1 MPIPKKWIAKPAP
14 GIEVSI
20 TNSGNG
26 FDLDAKINSSQM
38 AKLCS
43 KGEIPPQNYHQLAEE
58 IRFLL
63 SLNARSIVRSG
74 PGPGQ
79 FSKTRKKLRAELVRV
94 RRALAVGEKCAL
106 PDWLLTELEDIEGW
120 RLAWTRLG
128 IEFPYVGSS
137 PSIQRQIVLLLRD
150 AQRRAEASVR
160 DPTALK
166 DLIEDAID
174 MLKFLRPRRA
184 ELSASRGAAKPMVV
198 DISDWVMRYWTKN
211 LGRPAVITAT
221 MVGFAEAVLL
231 IHGVK
236 VKGLAIKEPVI
247 RKQLEQARK
256 RAQFRH

>member
-20 TNSGNG
+20 TDWGNG
-26 FDLDAKINSSQM
+26 SDLDAKIDSSTL

-43 KGEIPPQNYHQLAEE
+43 KGEIPPENYGQLTEE

-63 SLNARSIVRSG
+63 IHNARSLVRCG

-106 PDWLLTELEDIEGW
+106 PDWLLAELEDIEAR

-128 IEFPYVGSS
+128 LEFPYVGSS
-137 PSIQRQIVLLLRD
+137 LSIQRQVMLLLGD
-150 AQRRAEASVR
+150 ARCRAEASVR

-174 MLKFLRPRRA
+174 MLKFMRLRRA

-198 DISDWVMRYWTKN
+198 DISDWVMRYWTED
-211 LGRPAVITAT
+211 LGRPAVITAM
-221 MVGFAEAVLL
+221 MVGFAEAVLQ

-256 RAQFRH
+256 RAQSRH